1 MHTDRNTLFE
11 KLWQNYREVTPSAA
25 QIHQILGA
33 EENQA
38 IVNDHIALR
47 TFNLAPVGLN
57 ALAQHFLALGY
68 REGGE
73 YHFKNKKL
81 YARHYEHS
89 DPEAPKVFIS
99 ELLTEQCS
107 PELQARVNE
116 LVAGVTQE
124 QVAADNFL
132 YSGRHWDLDY
142 DTYRNLLKENEY
154 AAWLAAWGYR
164 ANHFTVS
171 VNHLQHFHT
180 VADVNQLLKD
190 KGFRVNSAGGE
201 VKGSPEDLL
210 EQSSTMA
217 DQVPVEFRDRNATIP
232 SCFYEFALR
241 YNKPDGN
248 RYMGFVAASADK
260 IFEST
265 NFSTQ

>member
-1 MHTDRNTLFE
+1 MHTDRNALFE
-11 KLWQNYREVTPSAA
+11 KLWQNYRDVTPSAV
-25 QIHQILGA
+25 QIHRILGA
-33 EENQA
+33 EEGHA
-38 IVNDHIALR
+38 IINDHIALR
-47 TFNLAPVGLN
+47 TFNLAPVSLD
-57 ALAQHFLALGY
+57 ALAAHFLALGY

-73 YHFKNKKL
+73 YHFKGKKL

-89 DPEAPKVFIS
+89 DPEAPRVFIS

-107 PELQARVNE
+107 PELQASVKK
-116 LVAGVTQE
+116 LVEGVTKE
-124 QVAADNFL
+124 QVTADDFL

-142 DTYRNLLKENEY
+142 DTYRKLLEESEY

-171 VNHLQHFHT
+171 VNDLQSFHT

-190 KGFRVNSAGGE
+190 NGFSVNVSGGE

-217 DQVPVEFRDRNATIP
+217 DRVPVKFSDREATIP

-241 YNKPDGN
+241 YKKADGSLYN
-248 RYMGFVAASADK
+248 GFVAASADK

-265 NFSTQ
+265 HAGM

>member
-11 KLWQNYREVTPSAA
+11 KLWQNYSDVTPSAA
-25 QIHQILGA
+25 QIHRILGA
-33 EENQA
+33 EQDQV

-47 TFNLAPVGLN
+47 TFNLAPVGLD

-73 YHFKNKKL
+73 YHFKAKKL
-81 YARHYEHS
+81 YARHYEHA
-89 DPEAPKVFIS
+89 DPEAPRVFIS

-107 PELQARVNE
+107 PELQATVKK
-116 LVAGVTQE
+116 LVAGVTKE
-124 QVAADNFL
+124 EVAADNFL
-132 YSGRHWDLDY
+132 YSGRHWNLDY
-142 DTYRNLLKENEY
+142 DTYRSLLEESEY

-171 VNHLQHFHT
+171 VNHLQRFHT

-190 KGFRVNSAGGE
+190 KGFTVNSSGGE
-201 VKGSPEDLL
+201 VKGSPKDLL

-217 DQVPVEFRDRNATIP
+217 DRVPVSFSDRDTTIP

-241 YNKPDGN
+241 YNKPDGGLYN
-248 RYMGFVAASADK
+248 GFVAASADK

-265 NFSTQ
+265 HSSM